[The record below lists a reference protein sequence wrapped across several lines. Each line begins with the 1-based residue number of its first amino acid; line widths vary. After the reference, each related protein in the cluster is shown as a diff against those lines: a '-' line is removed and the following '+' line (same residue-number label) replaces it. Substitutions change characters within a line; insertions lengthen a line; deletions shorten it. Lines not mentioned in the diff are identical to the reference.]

1 MRKLGIAVLGVLS
14 MMLLT
19 ASTALAQNGG
29 AGSPIVPPNDDD
41 VLPEVIVNPPGGV
54 AFTGSEVT
62 VWMVLAVALL
72 AVGVAFLIAARRRA
86 KTAGNS

>member
-1 MRKLGIAVLGVLS
+1 MKKLGIAVLGALS

-19 ASTALAQNGG
+19 ATTALAQEGG
-29 AGSPIVPPNDDD
+29 SAIPPGDDD

-54 AFTGSEVT
+54 AFTGSGVT
-62 VWMVLAVALL
+62 VWMVVAVALL

-86 KTAGNS
+86 RTAGNS

>member
-1 MRKLGIAVLGVLS
+1 MKKLGIAVLGAVS

-19 ASTALAQNGG
+19 AASALAQQGG
-29 AGSPIVPPNDDD
+29 SVVPPGDND
-41 VLPEVIVNPPGGV
+41 VLPDVIVNAPGGL
-54 AFTGSEVT
+54 AFAGSEIT
-62 VWMVLAVALL
+62 VWMVVAVALL